1 MDQLSRTKRI
11 ALYGILGAAM
21 FAAKMAMV
29 MLPNVEPVS
38 LLVMLFAVTFGWEG
52 LCAVYVYVL
61 LEYAVWGL
69 HYWAFC
75 YLYVWLVLFALA
87 RAFRNT
93 EAPLFWAGLS
103 GVFGLLFGA
112 LCAIVYWIA
121 GGWQTAVA
129 WWMAGLPMDLVHGA
143 ANFAIALLLFK
154 PLRKL
159 FEKLN
164 RDFTAA
170 P

>member
-1 MDQLSRTKRI
+1 
-11 ALYGILGAAM
+11 M

-29 MLPNVEPVS
+29 MLPNIEPVS
-38 LLVMLFAVTFGWEG
+38 LLVMIFAVTFGWEG
-52 LCAVYVYVL
+52 LYAVYVYVL

-87 RAFRNT
+87 RLFRKT

-103 GVFGLLFGA
+103 GVFGLCFGA

-121 GGWQTAVA
+121 GGWETAVT
-129 WWMAGLPMDLVHGA
+129 WWMAGITMDLVHGA
-143 ANFAIALLLFK
+143 GNFVIALLFFK

-159 FEKLN
+159 FARLSN
-164 RDFTAA
+164 DFTAA